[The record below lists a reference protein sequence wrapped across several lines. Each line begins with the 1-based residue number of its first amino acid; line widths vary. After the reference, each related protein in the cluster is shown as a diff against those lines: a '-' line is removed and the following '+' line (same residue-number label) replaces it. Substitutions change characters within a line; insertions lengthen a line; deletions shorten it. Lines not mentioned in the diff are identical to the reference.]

1 MKKHIPWRRKII
13 GYLIQAFTIL
23 QFSSQSA
30 FAQREV
36 KVFHISIDEAIGF
49 AKSQNKMVRVTTM
62 AIGSSEKD
70 LKDAYNA
77 ALPSITL
84 NSTYQRFSDLTLYTE
99 GLSNASTGPRKPTPN
114 AAALGFEALFNLY
127 GGGKQKAAEQESQ
140 LKLALAK
147 IASAETSGN
156 ISLQTASSY
165 LSLLRLKDLSLLIG
179 EQVNRART
187 RLKNINSLYKNQ
199 KVTRSDVLRAEVSL
213 ANAELSMEQNNNDMF
228 IENQRLNMLMNLPD
242 SVIISPSDSSSI
254 AKPDVGILL
263 PLLKQSG
270 ESSFSVLKAEKNV
283 ELQKNRLDLIASTDR
298 PSLSFYTAYG
308 MNYPNNLFF
317 PPVDQA
323 YSIGFV
329 GLRAQY
335 SISSLYQNRNK
346 KAAAKIR
353 ISELEL
359 QKEAIADNN
368 ILETRGYLIKYGEAL
383 NRIKVN
389 QHSIDQAMV
398 NYRIMSIKYVNQLA
412 LLTDLLDADNLLQ
425 ESRSN
430 LVRAQTDALL
440 TYYKIRFSS
449 GNL

>member
-1 MKKHIPWRRKII
+1 MKKHIPCKGKII
-13 GYLIQAFTIL
+13 RYLIQVFTIL
-23 QFSSQSA
+23 QFYSQPA
-30 FAQREV
+30 IAQRKV

-49 AKSQNKMVRVTTM
+49 AKSQNKMVRATTM

-70 LKDAYNA
+70 LRDAYSA
-77 ALPSITL
+77 ALPSVTL
-84 NSTYQRFSDLTLYTE
+84 NSTYQRFSNLTLYTE

-114 AAALGFEALFNLY
+114 AATLGFEALFNLY
-127 GGGKQKAAEQESQ
+127 GGGKQKAVEQESQ
-140 LKLALAK
+140 LKLSLAK
-147 IASAETSGN
+147 IASSEASGN

-165 LSLLRLKDLSLLIG
+165 LSLLRLKDLSLLIS

-228 IENQRLNMLMNLPD
+228 IENQRLNVLMNLPD
-242 SVIISPSDSSSI
+242 SVMISPSDSSSI
-254 AKPDVGILL
+254 AKPNTSSLL
-263 PLLKQSG
+263 PLVKQSG

-283 ELQKNRLDLIASTDR
+283 ELQKNRLDLIASADR

-329 GLRAQY
+329 GLKAQY

-346 KAAAKIR
+346 KAAAKIK

-368 ILETRGYLIKYGEAL
+368 ILETRSYVIKYGEAL

-389 QHSIDQAMV
+389 QHSIDQAMA

-430 LVRAQTDALL
+430 LVKAQTDALL